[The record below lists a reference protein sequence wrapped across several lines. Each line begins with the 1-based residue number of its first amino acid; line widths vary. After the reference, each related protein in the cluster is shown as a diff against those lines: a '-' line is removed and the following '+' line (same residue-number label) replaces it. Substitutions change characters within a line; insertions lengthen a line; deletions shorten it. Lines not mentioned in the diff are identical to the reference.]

1 MSLSLDLAWHHTT
14 RCRGVPSARLQTVQ
28 RVSRCL
34 LVRAGAAVLYCC
46 GEWWSHH
53 PTLAPL
59 FELAARGPAVC
70 TAAACL
76 EAPLLHLYAVCAA
89 AATTAAG
96 FAAAGY
102 VALTGDL
109 PGTLAALRANSPLLC
124 VPIKLAISF
133 PLVYH
138 YLGGLRHFVWDM
150 HRIGNQADHSS
161 LLETP
166 KVEQSSQ
173 VLLGAS
179 VALSALLSLL

>member
-1 MSLSLDLAWHHTT
+1 M
-14 RCRGVPSARLQTVQ
+14 
-28 RVSRCL
+28 
-34 LVRAGAAVLYCC
+34 
-46 GEWWSHH
+46 
-53 PTLAPL
+53 
-59 FELAARGPAVC
+59 
-70 TAAACL
+70 
-76 EAPLLHLYAVCAA
+76 
-89 AATTAAG
+89 
-96 FAAAGY
+96 
-102 VALTGDL
+102 
-109 PGTLAALRANSPLLC
+109 
-124 VPIKLAISF
+124 PIKLAISF